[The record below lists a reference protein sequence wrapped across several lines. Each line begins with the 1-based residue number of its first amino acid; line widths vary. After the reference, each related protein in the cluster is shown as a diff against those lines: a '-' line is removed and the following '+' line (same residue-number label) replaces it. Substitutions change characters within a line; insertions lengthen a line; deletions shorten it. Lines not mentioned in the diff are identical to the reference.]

1 MARNFAN
8 QVSGGLG
15 RSGLFGIAVVV
26 GVVLL
31 AREMFVIVESGH
43 VGVVRTLG
51 AVQPMSLEEG
61 FHLKKPILDR
71 VEQIDIRLTKAENAA
86 QAASKDLQTV
96 STNVTV
102 QYSLDGAVAPL
113 TYQKIGVRRTVAST
127 LINPAI
133 MESVKSVTAQ
143 YTAEELVT
151 KRALVKVAIQTAI
164 VDFIETT
171 LKQKQVENALSIA
184 NVAITDFDF
193 SAEFNKAIE
202 QKVRAEQEALK
213 AENDKIRRVTQAEAS
228 AAERNLAAG
237 AEAYAIEIES
247 KARAE
252 AIRREAAAL
261 KNNPELIQL
270 RLAEKW
276 DGVLPKVSGDGA
288 IPLINMDALDSRKS
302 K

>member
-1 MARNFAN
+1 MRRNPIKALFS
-8 QVSGGLG
+8 SGPGW
-15 RSGLFGIAVVV
+15 
-26 GVVLL
+26 LL
-31 AREMFVIVESGH
+31 PLIVIVFLVMQAFVIVESGH

-51 AVQPMSLEEG
+51 AVQPVSLPEG
-61 FHLKKPILDR
+61 FHWKKPFFDK

-86 QAASKDLQTV
+86 GAASKDLQTV

-113 TYQKIGVRRTVAST
+113 TFQKIGTRRVVGST

-151 KRALVKVAIQTAI
+151 KRASVKVAIQQAI
-164 VDFIETT
+164 TEFVETT
-171 LKQKQVENALSIA
+171 LRQKGVEGALQIA

-193 SAEFNKAIE
+193 SLEFNKAIE

-213 AENDKIRRVTQAEAS
+213 AENDKIRRVTQAEAAD
-228 AAERNLAAG
+228 AA
-237 AEAYAIEIES
+237 AYEIETQS
-247 KARAE
+247 KARAD
-252 AIRREAAAL
+252 AIRREAEAL

-270 RLAEKW
+270 RIAEKW
-276 DGVLPKVSGDGA
+276 NGELPRVAGEGSV
-288 IPLINMDALDSRKS
+288 PLINIDAFKGGKR
-302 K
+302 